1 MNVEAFFLMPRLRAA
16 VADAE
21 RPLLRSRERLR
32 DARASIVVGKVN
44 GWADALASVGWSVKR
59 RTGARMCR
67 EVRVV
72 SPRRKE
78 MSS

>member
-1 MNVEAFFLMPRLRAA
+1 MPRFRPA

-21 RPLLRSRERLR
+21 RPRLLFRERLR
-32 DARASIVVGKVN
+32 DARDSIVVRKEN
-44 GWADALASVGWSVKR
+44 GLADALASVGWSVKR